1 VPPEYLHPEF
11 GWFAPSTSARRKAR
25 LAFASVALFAVV
37 GTIILRA
44 GREPQID
51 AAAEAVPVPVA
62 ALVAARA
69 EETPPRLDIAPAIA
83 PVATTDGL
91 RSPETFRTAC
101 ASDPWSY
108 IDGTCKAEKP
118 HRHKSVRAANNAA
131 NANASVS
138 RVALGRSSRP
148 VVASS
153 EAHAGAAGADGSAD
167 AVRLDMSIPPDPHPP
182 AHTKV
187 HKASPSRTASRD
199 APSKP
204 SWREDSWNAQ
214 AYAFPRS
221 RNSGNRDQWSWG
233 WSWSPPQVAQSPKRR

>member
-1 VPPEYLHPEF
+1 MPSEYLHPEF

-25 LAFASVALFAVV
+25 LVFASLALFAIA
-37 GTIILRA
+37 GTVILRA
-44 GREPQID
+44 GHQPQID
-51 AAAEAVPVPVA
+51 AGPVA
-62 ALVAARA
+62 APVAAGA
-69 EETPPRLDIAPAIA
+69 EEAPARTDIALAIV

-91 RSPETFRTAC
+91 RSPEVFKTAC

-138 RVALGRSSRP
+138 RVALGRISRP

-153 EAHAGAAGADGSAD
+153 EAHAGAAGADASAD

-187 HKASPSRTASRD
+187 HRASPSRTASRD

>member
-51 AAAEAVPVPVA
+51 AASEAVPVA

-69 EETPPRLDIAPAIA
+69 EETPPRLDIAPAVA

-118 HRHKSVRAANNAA
+118 HRHKNVRAATNAA
-131 NANASVS
+131 NANLS
-138 RVALGRSSRP
+138 RVALGHSSRP

-153 EAHAGAAGADGSAD
+153 EAHAGAAGTNQSGE
-167 AVRLDMSIPPDPHPP
+167 AVALDMSIPPAPRAPE
-182 AHTKV
+182 HTKV
-187 HKASPSRTASRD
+187 HKASPSRNASRD
-199 APSKP
+199 LPAKP
-204 SWREDSWNAQ
+204 SWRDDSWNAQ
-214 AYAFPRS
+214 AFAFPRN
-221 RNSGNRDQWSWG
+221 RNQWSWG
-233 WSWSPPQVAQSPKRR
+233 WSWSPPQTAQPPKRR

>member
-1 VPPEYLHPEF
+1 MPPEYLHPEF

-51 AAAEAVPVPVA
+51 AASEAVPVA

-83 PVATTDGL
+83 PLATTDGL
-91 RSPETFRTAC
+91 RSPETFKTAC

-118 HRHKSVRAANNAA
+118 HRHKNVRAPTNA
-131 NANASVS
+131 NANLS
-138 RVALGRSSRP
+138 RVALGHSSRP

-153 EAHAGAAGADGSAD
+153 ETHAGAAGTNQSGD
-167 AVRLDMSIPPDPHPP
+167 AVTLDMSIPAAPRAPE
-182 AHTKV
+182 HTKV
-187 HKASPSRTASRD
+187 HKASPSRSASREP
-199 APSKP
+199 AKP
-204 SWREDSWNAQ
+204 SWRDDSWNAQ
-214 AYAFPRS
+214 AFAFPRN
-221 RNSGNRDQWSWG
+221 RNQWSWG
-233 WSWSPPQVAQSPKRR
+233 WSWSPPQTAQPPKRR

>member
-118 HRHKSVRAANNAA
+118 HRHKNVRAPTNA
-131 NANASVS
+131 NANLS
-138 RVALGRSSRP
+138 RVALGHSSRP

-153 EAHAGAAGADGSAD
+153 ETHAGAAGTNQSGD
-167 AVRLDMSIPPDPHPP
+167 AVTLDMSTSP
-182 AHTKV
+182 APSAPEHTKV
-187 HKASPSRTASRD
+187 HKASPSRNASRD
-199 APSKP
+199 LRAKP
-204 SWREDSWNAQ
+204 SWRDDSWNAQ
-214 AYAFPRS
+214 AFAFPRN
-221 RNSGNRDQWSWG
+221 RNQWSWG
-233 WSWSPPQVAQSPKRR
+233 WSWSPPQTAQPPKRR

>member
-1 VPPEYLHPEF
+1 MPSEYLHPEF

-25 LAFASVALFAVV
+25 LVFASLALFAIA
-37 GTIILRA
+37 GTVILRA
-44 GREPQID
+44 GHQPQID
-51 AAAEAVPVPVA
+51 AGPVA
-62 ALVAARA
+62 APVPARA
-69 EETPPRLDIAPAIA
+69 EEAPARTDIALAIV

-91 RSPETFRTAC
+91 RSPEVFKTAC

-138 RVALGRSSRP
+138 RVALGRISRP

-187 HKASPSRTASRD
+187 HRASPSRTASRD